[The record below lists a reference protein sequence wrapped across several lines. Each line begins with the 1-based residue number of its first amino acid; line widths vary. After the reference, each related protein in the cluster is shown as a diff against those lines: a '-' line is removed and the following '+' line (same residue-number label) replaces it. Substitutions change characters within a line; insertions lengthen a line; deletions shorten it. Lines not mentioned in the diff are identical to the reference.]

1 MDDNKQVFDCLQKC
15 FVRTIKVP
23 GKLGHNLRT
32 SILGHNRLMVVR
44 ENVTL
49 IIELDYYETELNIGC
64 ESRNHFP
71 PPKKKN
77 FPFISMV
84 FRYSMLCMCALNSE
98 LYLVVTRC
106 T

>member
-49 IIELDYYETELNIGC
+49 IIELDYYETEHIWGC
-64 ESRNHFP
+64 QTLKKAP
-71 PPKKKN
+71 PPKKKKLS
-77 FPFISMV
+77 IHLYGVSV
-84 FRYSMLCMCALNSE
+84 FHVMYVCSQ
-98 LYLVVTRC
+98 
-106 T
+106 